1 MIGADVVGMS
11 TVPEVI
17 VAVHAGLKVVGF
29 SIVTDM
35 CLPDCA
41 RAGRRA
47 ERSSPPPTPRSRS
60 CEARDGRA
68 GGTGARDVWLPHS
81 TALAHKGNLICG
93 KLDGVPVVV
102 MQGRCHL
109 YEGYDVER
117 ATLAVRVMHAL
128 GAKTLIVSNAAG
140 GVNPQ
145 FVAGDVMLIE
155 DHIQLM
161 FLQGLASFLP
171 GQTDRMPRVS
181 ARLYDPE
188 LIERGLQIAR
198 EQGFACQRGVY
209 VAVTGPSY
217 ETRAEYRM
225 FRKMGDCVGMSTV
238 PEVLVAAECGMRVFG
253 ISTITNIARP
263 DSPAPDEID
272 AEHVVQVAQ
281 FVQPKVRALVR
292 GLLSSLR

>member
-1 MIGADVVGMS
+1 MTRELMLPDALAAVRARWSGK
-11 TVPEVI
+11 PEVAI
-17 VAVHAGLKVVGF
+17 IL
-29 SIVTDM
+29 
-35 CLPDCA
+35 
-41 RAGRRA
+41 
-47 ERSSPPPTPRSRS
+47 
-60 CEARDGRA
+60 
-68 GGTGARDVWLPHS
+68 GTGLGDLADEIDAEAIIPYREIPHLPHS

-93 KLDGVPVVV
+93 RLDGVPVVV

-117 ATLAVRVMHAL
+117 ATLAVRVMHGL
-128 GAKTLIVSNAAG
+128 GARAMIVSNAAG
-140 GVNPQ
+140 GVNPR
-145 FVAGDVMLIE
+145 FVVGDVMLIE

-161 FLQGLASFLP
+161 FLRGLANFLP
-171 GQTDRMPRVS
+171 GQTDRMPRDS

-188 LIERGLQIAR
+188 LIELGLKIAR
-198 EQGFACQRGVY
+198 EKGFICQRGVY

-253 ISTITNIARP
+253 ISTVTNIARP
-263 DSPAPDEID
+263 DAPAPDEID

-281 FVQPKVRALVR
+281 HVQPKVRALVR
-292 GLLSSLR
+292 GVIAKFAQ

>member
-1 MIGADVVGMS
+1 MLAEALAVVRARWSG
-11 TVPEVI
+11 TPQVAI
-17 VAVHAGLKVVGF
+17 VL
-29 SIVTDM
+29 
-35 CLPDCA
+35 
-41 RAGRRA
+41 
-47 ERSSPPPTPRSRS
+47 
-60 CEARDGRA
+60 
-68 GGTGARDVWLPHS
+68 GTGLGELADEIAAEQIIPYREIPHLPHS

-93 KLDGVPVVV
+93 TLQGVPVVA

-117 ATLAVRVMHAL
+117 ATLGVRVMHGL

-145 FVAGDVMLIE
+145 FVTGDVMLIE

-161 FLQGLASFLP
+161 FLRSLAAFMP

-188 LIERGLQIAR
+188 LIEVGLRVAR
-198 EQGFACQRGVY
+198 ENNFVCQRGVY

-225 FRKMGDCVGMSTV
+225 FRKLGDVVGMSTV
-238 PEVLVAAECGMRVFG
+238 PEVLVAAECGLRVFG
-253 ISTITNIARP
+253 ISTVTNVARP
-263 DSPAPDEID
+263 DSPAPDEVD

-281 FVQPKVRALVR
+281 HVQPKVRALVR
-292 GLLSSLR
+292 GVLESLRAR

>member
-1 MIGADVVGMS
+1 MNAKLPISRNQKLQDALAVV
-11 TVPEVI
+11 
-17 VAVHAGLKVVGF
+17 
-29 SIVTDM
+29 
-35 CLPDCA
+35 
-41 RAGRRA
+41 
-47 ERSSPPPTPRSRS
+47 RSRWSGTPRV
-60 CEARDGRA
+60 AIIL
-68 GGTGARDVWLPHS
+68 GTGLGDLADEIAAEATIPYRDIPHLPHS

-109 YEGYDVER
+109 YEGYDVDE
-117 ATLAVRVMHAL
+117 ATLAVRVMHGL
-128 GAKTLIVSNAAG
+128 GAQTLVVSNAAG

-145 FVAGDVMLIE
+145 FATGDVMLIE

-161 FLQGLASFLP
+161 FLRGLASFTQ

-188 LIERGLQIAR
+188 LIEIGLQVAR
-198 EQGFACQRGVY
+198 AGGFVCQRGVY

-225 FRKMGDCVGMSTV
+225 FRKLGDVVGMSTV

-253 ISTITNIARP
+253 ISTVTNIARP
-263 DSPAPDEID
+263 DSPAPDEVD

-281 FVQPKVRALVR
+281 HVQPKVRALVR
-292 GLLSSLR
+292 GLLAKLK

>member
-1 MIGADVVGMS
+1 MTTALPKSRERMLQDALDVVRS
-11 TVPEVI
+11 RWTCTPEVAI
-17 VAVHAGLKVVGF
+17 IL
-29 SIVTDM
+29 
-35 CLPDCA
+35 
-41 RAGRRA
+41 
-47 ERSSPPPTPRSRS
+47 
-60 CEARDGRA
+60 
-68 GGTGARDVWLPHS
+68 GTGLGDLADEISAEQIIPYREIPHLPHS

-117 ATLAVRVMHAL
+117 ATLAVRVMQGL

-145 FVAGDVMLIE
+145 FVVGDVMLIE

-161 FLQGLASFLP
+161 FLRGLASFQP
-171 GQTDRMPRVS
+171 GQTDRMPRGS

-188 LIERGLQIAR
+188 LIELGLQVAR
-198 EQGFACQRGVY
+198 EQGFPCQRGTY

-225 FRKMGDCVGMSTV
+225 FRKMGDVVGMSTV

-253 ISTITNIARP
+253 ISTVTNIARP

-281 FVQPKVRALVR
+281 YVQPKVRALVR
-292 GLLSSLR
+292 GLLARMKSA

>member
-1 MIGADVVGMS
+1 MLQDALAVVRS
-11 TVPEVI
+11 RWNCKPEVAI
-17 VAVHAGLKVVGF
+17 IL
-29 SIVTDM
+29 
-35 CLPDCA
+35 
-41 RAGRRA
+41 
-47 ERSSPPPTPRSRS
+47 
-60 CEARDGRA
+60 
-68 GGTGARDVWLPHS
+68 GTGLGDLADEITAEQIIPYREIPHLPHS

-117 ATLAVRVMHAL
+117 ATLAVRLMHAL
-128 GAKTLIVSNAAG
+128 GAQTLIVSNAAG

-188 LIERGLQIAR
+188 LLELGLQIAR
-198 EQGFACQRGVY
+198 AQGFACQRGVY

-292 GLLSSLR
+292 GLLARVR

>member
-1 MIGADVVGMS
+1 MNAITTPSREQMLAEALVAVRARWSG
-11 TVPEVI
+11 TPEVAI
-17 VAVHAGLKVVGF
+17 IL
-29 SIVTDM
+29 
-35 CLPDCA
+35 
-41 RAGRRA
+41 
-47 ERSSPPPTPRSRS
+47 
-60 CEARDGRA
+60 
-68 GGTGARDVWLPHS
+68 GTGLGDLADEIAAEQIIPYREIPHLPHS

-93 KLDGVPVVV
+93 TLQGVPVVV

-109 YEGYDVER
+109 YEGYDVAR

-145 FVAGDVMLIE
+145 FVVGDVMLIE

-171 GQTDRMPRVS
+171 GQTDRMPRV
-181 ARLYDPE
+181 ATRLYDPG
-188 LIERGLQIAR
+188 LIEAGLRVAR
-198 EQGFACQRGVY
+198 DKGFVCQRGVY
-209 VAVTGPSY
+209 VAVTGPCY

-225 FRKMGDCVGMSTV
+225 FRKMGDVVGMSTV
-238 PEVLVAAECGMRVFG
+238 PEVLVAAECGLRVFG
-253 ISTITNIARP
+253 ISTVTNIARP

-281 FVQPKVRALVR
+281 HVQPKVRALVR
-292 GLLSSLR
+292 GALKYLQSPSPRYSGERADAK

>member
-1 MIGADVVGMS
+1 MLQDALAAVRSRWSGK
-11 TVPEVI
+11 PEVAI
-17 VAVHAGLKVVGF
+17 IL
-29 SIVTDM
+29 
-35 CLPDCA
+35 
-41 RAGRRA
+41 
-47 ERSSPPPTPRSRS
+47 
-60 CEARDGRA
+60 
-68 GGTGARDVWLPHS
+68 GTGLGDLADEIAAEVIIPYREIPHLPHS

-109 YEGYDVER
+109 YEGYDVEQ
-117 ATLAVRVMHAL
+117 ATLAVRVMQGL

-161 FLQGLASFLP
+161 FLRGLASFVP

-188 LIERGLQIAR
+188 LIEQGLQVAR
-198 EQGFACQRGVY
+198 EQGFVCQRGVY

-225 FRKMGDCVGMSTV
+225 FRKLGDVVGMSTV

-253 ISTITNIARP
+253 ISTVTNIARP
-263 DSPAPDEID
+263 DSPVPDEID

-281 FVQPKVRALVR
+281 HVQPKVRALVR
-292 GLLSSLR
+292 GLLARMT

>member
-1 MIGADVVGMS
+1 MNAHLPPSREQMLAEALAVV
-11 TVPEVI
+11 
-17 VAVHAGLKVVGF
+17 
-29 SIVTDM
+29 
-35 CLPDCA
+35 
-41 RAGRRA
+41 
-47 ERSSPPPTPRSRS
+47 RSRWS
-60 CEARDGRA
+60 CTPQVAIVL
-68 GGTGARDVWLPHS
+68 GTGLGELADEIAAEQIIPYREIPHLPHS

-93 KLDGVPVVV
+93 TLQGVPVVA

-117 ATLAVRVMHAL
+117 ATLGVRVMHGL

-145 FVAGDVMLIE
+145 FVTGDVMLIE

-161 FLQGLASFLP
+161 FLRGLAAFVP

-188 LIERGLQIAR
+188 LIEVGLQVAR
-198 EQGFACQRGVY
+198 ANNFVCQRGVY

-225 FRKMGDCVGMSTV
+225 FRKLGDVVGMSTV
-238 PEVLVAAECGMRVFG
+238 PEVLVAAECGLRVFG
-253 ISTITNIARP
+253 ISTVTNVARP
-263 DSPAPDEID
+263 DSPAPDEVD

-281 FVQPKVRALVR
+281 HVQPKVRALVR
-292 GLLSSLR
+292 GVLERLRTS

>member
-1 MIGADVVGMS
+1 MNEAPKPRNQKLQDALAVV
-11 TVPEVI
+11 
-17 VAVHAGLKVVGF
+17 
-29 SIVTDM
+29 
-35 CLPDCA
+35 
-41 RAGRRA
+41 
-47 ERSSPPPTPRSRS
+47 RSRWS
-60 CEARDGRA
+60 GTPQVAIIL
-68 GGTGARDVWLPHS
+68 GTGLGDLADEIAAEVVIPYRDIPHLPHS

-109 YEGYDVER
+109 YEGYDVDE
-117 ATLAVRVMHAL
+117 ATLAVRVMHGL
-128 GAKTLIVSNAAG
+128 GAQTLIVSNAAG

-145 FVAGDVMLIE
+145 FATGDVMLIE

-161 FLQGLASFLP
+161 FLRGLASFRP

-181 ARLYDPE
+181 ARLYDPG
-188 LIERGLQIAR
+188 LIEIGLQVAR
-198 EQGFACQRGVY
+198 ERGFVCQRGVY

-225 FRKMGDCVGMSTV
+225 FRKLGDVVGMSTV

-253 ISTITNIARP
+253 ISTVTNIARP

-281 FVQPKVRALVR
+281 HVQPKVRALVR
-292 GLLSSLR
+292 GLLAKLK